1 MKKTLVALASMA
13 ALGAFA
19 QSSVTMYGVVEA
31 TVDVGYKSSV
41 DTRVDAVNAAGLV
54 TTGLTT
60 SNATTKAGFRVND
73 GNDQGV
79 GTSRIGWRGT
89 EDLGG
94 GLKANFQLE
103 MGLRVDDGC
112 LTTGAGNVC
121 SSGNSGGNVFG
132 RNAWVGAAGGFGEVR
147 LGRQVLGSFSTQA
160 NGWSAGSSNG
170 LYDAGSTTA
179 PAMGGVRFSNAIRY
193 ITPNMGGL
201 TGSVMLAA
209 PESTVTSN
217 NGVAA
222 PGNVTASAK
231 PKVGFDLALDFANGP
246 LYAGFGYNSRGSDNV
261 NVTGA
266 STTISTPTTAPNI
279 KAYTFSAAY
288 DLGVVKPFFN
298 YTRQKTDSGSV
309 NASTNSATFR
319 EDTAKAF
326 FLGLRAPLGAATL
339 IAGFGNNKVD
349 GLGAT
354 GAAGVITKADVSE
367 TKTRAYQIG
376 MQYPLSKRTLIEA
389 NYGQNKVTGISATA
403 NATAA
408 GVATGGSVTYTTTK
422 ISAINIGLRH
432 SF

>member
-179 PAMGGVRFSNAIRY
+179 PPMGGVRFSNAIRY

-201 TGSVMLAA
+201 TGSVMVAA
-209 PESTVTSN
+209 PENTTTTNNGLAAATNVVTS
-217 NGVAA
+217 
-222 PGNVTASAK
+222 SK
-231 PKVGFDLALDFANGP
+231 PKTGFDLALDFANGP
-246 LYAGFGYNSRGSDNV
+246 LYVGFGYNSRGAV
-261 NVTGA
+261 A
-266 STTISTPTTAPNI
+266 STATTGPTPVALSGEGDI
-279 KAYTFSAAY
+279 KAYTLSAAY

-298 YTRQKTDSGSV
+298 YTRQKTDGSTTT
-309 NASTNSATFR
+309 APSTATANSRT
-319 EDTAKAF
+319 EKAYH
-326 FLGLRAPLGAATL
+326 LGLRAPLGAMTL
-339 IAGFGNNKVD
+339 IAGLGNNKISAATANATAGV
-349 GLGAT
+349 LTAAT
-354 GAAGVITKADVSE
+354 GLDGKV
-367 TKTRAYQIG
+367 RAFQIG

-389 NYGQNKVTGISATA
+389 NYGQNK
-403 NATAA
+403 
-408 GVATGGSVTYTTTK
+408 TTTDALAATIVAGAFAGGAITNTVTK
-422 ISAINIGLRH
+422 VSAINIGLRH